1 MIRGQPCH
9 YWRPEAHVYSLG
21 WGPWTGG
28 RALGAR
34 LSHARTPLGLLE
46 GWEVLSLIRG
56 EGAMTAR
63 LALSQEH
70 DHEDGPTAGTLLQLA
85 DGSRRRWPALA
96 AALRRTVHVFPLFV
110 EQHAHLEAAAVRAFE
125 FGSQHYD
132 EYNFWQ
138 CGSCDEY
145 YNQEWLAC
153 PVCRRLSRQFMGRP
167 SVVT

>member
-9 YWRPEAHVYSLG
+9 YWHPATHAYSLG

-34 LSHARTPLGLLE
+34 LSQARTPLGLLE

-63 LALSQEH
+63 LALSQDY
-70 DHEDGPTAGTLLQLA
+70 DHEGRPTTGPLLMLV
-85 DGSRRRWPALA
+85 DGSRRRWSALA

-125 FGSQHYD
+125 LGSRHYE

-145 YNQEWLAC
+145 YNDEWLAC

-167 SVVT
+167 VAVT